1 MMRINVVML
10 VPDDG
15 VDPDSNTDLTE
26 QAYEEL
32 IDALIDLG
40 YSDVSVGR
48 GF

>member
-15 VDPDSNTDLTE
+15 VNPDSDTELTE

-32 IDALIDLG
+32 IEALTDLG
-40 YSDVSVGR
+40 YSDVSVSR